1 MIIKHFQFNDSLLKK
16 NNFFLFYG
24 NNEGLKNEIIE
35 KLKKEEEFF
44 SYDEKEIFDN
54 ENDFIN
60 NVLSK

>member
-35 KLKKEEEFF
+35 KLKKKEELFL
-44 SYDEKEIFDN
+44 YD
-54 ENDFIN
+54 
-60 NVLSK
+60 